1 MEPDKA
7 QHLLA
12 GAAIAVSVKSL
23 GGDASMALAAS
34 TVAGAVKELVD
45 MTGYGTPDA
54 RDFIWTVVGGLVVV
68 GAMKLMGW

>member
-12 GAAIAVSVKSL
+12 GAAVAVSVKSL

-34 TVAGAVKELVD
+34 TVAGALKELVD
-45 MTGYGTPDA
+45 AAGYGVPDA
-54 RDFIWTVVGGLVVV
+54 RDFVWTVMGGLVVV
-68 GAMKLMGW
+68 GAMTLMGW